1 LVRVIVSIVMIQGCA
16 PSPTPASARDPA
28 APARAADRVFLED
41 LTWTELRDA
50 IKGGKTTILVPVG
63 GVEQS
68 GPFIALGKHD
78 GRVRALTEKIARNLG
93 NALVAP
99 VVAYVP
105 EGGVDPPTE
114 HMRFPGT
121 ITVPPEV
128 FRQTLEWAGMSFR
141 LHGFKDIVFLGDH
154 GGYQDDL
161 KAVAED
167 LNQRWAGS
175 STRAHFVAQYYE
187 ATQSTYVEA
196 LEQRGYSAAE
206 IGTHAGLADTAL
218 TLAVAPGLVRAS
230 RLGKGPSPGLA
241 DGVHGDPAH
250 ASRALGQ
257 LGADAIVNETTTAI
271 RAAIQRP

>member
-1 LVRVIVSIVMIQGCA
+1 MVQGCA
-16 PSPTPASARDPA
+16 PSPTPASTRGPQT
-28 APARAADRVFLED
+28 PARAADRVFLED
-41 LTWTELRDA
+41 LTWTELRNA
-50 IKGGKTTILVPVG
+50 IKGGRTTILVPVG

-78 GRVRALTEKIARNLG
+78 ARVKVLAEKIARNLG

-99 VVAYVP
+99 VIAYVP

-128 FRQTLEWAGMSFR
+128 FRQTLEWAGMSFK
-141 LHGFKDIVFLGDH
+141 LHGFTDIVFLGDH

-161 KAVAED
+161 KAVADD

-175 STRAHFVAQYYE
+175 PARAYFISQYYG
-187 ATQSTYVEA
+187 ATQTTYVEA
-196 LEQRGYSAAE
+196 LKQRGYSEAE

-257 LGADAIVNETTTAI
+257 LGADAIVDETTTAI
-271 RAAIQRP
+271 RAAIHGR